1 MQEMRSEV
9 RDGMQVEWNVP
20 ITMDDGVVLRADVF
34 RPLGDGRYPVVLSS
48 GPYAKGLEFEEGYPA
63 NWRRLVKS
71 APEVLEGSS
80 NKYQNWELVDPE
92 KWVPDGYACVRVD
105 SRGAGCSPGVIDCWS
120 AREAVDLAAC
130 IEWAG
135 SRDWSSGKVGVNGI
149 SYYAMNQWQVAG
161 LRPKHLAALCI
172 WEGSSDYYRELS
184 RHGGILC
191 DFLDSWYRRQVT
203 SVQYGVGE
211 RGAKS
216 AVTGEP
222 VAGPVTLP
230 EAELA
235 ANRVDLG
242 GEARNRTLVDDYY
255 RARMPAFE
263 KMDTPM
269 LSSGNWGGMG
279 LHTRGNFEG
288 FLRAASTQKWLEVHG
303 DTHFTHFYSNYGIGL
318 QKRFLG
324 HFLKGEDTGWAKQ
337 PRVSLNVRHPGERFE
352 LRAEQEWPLA
362 RTRYTRYYLHGQ
374 GLGLSTDRP
383 GQGQALDYAAMG
395 DGLTFLSPAMTE
407 PLEIT
412 GPVAARL
419 WLSSKTRDADVFLV
433 LRVFDPEGREVTF
446 IGSNDPRTPVGLGW
460 LRASQRKVDPALST
474 PARPWHPHDESWPL
488 QPGVPVP
495 LDVEIWPTCIVVPTG
510 YRFGLTVRGR
520 DYEFDGTD
528 FGVANAA
535 YPMKGVGPFT
545 HNDPVDRPMEVFG
558 GTNTL
563 HFPADDAPYLLLPV
577 IPAR

>member
-1 MQEMRSEV
+1 MEQMKSEV

-34 RPLGDGRYPVVLSS
+34 RPLGAGRHPVILSS
-48 GPYAKGLEFEEGYPA
+48 GPYAKGLEFKEGYPA
-63 NWRRLVKS
+63 NWARLVKS
-71 APEVLEGSS
+71 APEVLDGSS
-80 NKYQNWELVDPE
+80 NKYQTWELVDPE

-135 SRDWSSGKVGVNGI
+135 AQDWSSGKVGVNGI

-161 LRPKHLAALCI
+161 LRPKHLAALCV

-216 AVTGEP
+216 AVTGES
-222 VAGPVTLP
+222 VAGPVTLSD
-230 EAELA
+230 AELA

-242 GEARNRTLVDDYY
+242 GEARNRTLIDDYY
-255 RARMPAFE
+255 RARMPEFE
-263 KMDTPM
+263 KMETPM
-269 LSSGNWGGMG
+269 LSCGNWGGMG

-288 FLRAASTQKWLEVHG
+288 FVRAASPQKWLEVHG
-303 DTHFTHFYSNYGIGL
+303 DTHFTHFYSNYGIAL

-337 PRVSLNVRHPGERFE
+337 PKVSLNVRYPGERFV
-352 LRAEQEWPLA
+352 LRGEDEWPLA
-362 RTRYTRYYLHGQ
+362 RTQYTRYYLDPQ
-374 GLGLSTDRP
+374 GMGLSTDVPAR
-383 GQGQALDYAAMG
+383 GGRLDYEAMG

-412 GPVAARL
+412 GQVAARL

-433 LRVFDPEGREVTF
+433 LRVFDPAGREVTF

-474 PARPWHPHDESWPL
+474 PSRPWHPHDEAWPL

-495 LDVEIWPTCIVVPTG
+495 LDVEIWPTCIVVPVG
-510 YRFGLTVRGR
+510 YRFGLTVRGH
-520 DYEFDGTD
+520 DYAFDGTD

-545 HNDPVDRPMEVFG
+545 HDDPVDRPMDVFG
-558 GTNTL
+558 GANTL
-563 HFPADDAPYLLLPV
+563 HFPADDAPWLMLPV

>member
-1 MQEMRSEV
+1 MEQMKSEV

-34 RPLGDGRYPVVLSS
+34 RPLGGGQHPVILSS
-48 GPYAKGLEFEEGYPA
+48 GPYAKGLEFKEGYPA
-63 NWRRLVKS
+63 NWGRLVKS

-80 NKYQNWELVDPE
+80 NKYQTWELVDPE
-92 KWVPDGYACVRVD
+92 KWVPEGYACVRVD

-120 AREAVDLAAC
+120 ALEARDLAGC

-135 SRDWSSGKVGVNGI
+135 AQAWSNGKVGVNGI

-161 LRPKHLAALCI
+161 LQPKHLAALCL
-172 WEGSSDYYRELS
+172 WEGSSDYYRELC

-191 DFLDSWYRRQVT
+191 DFLDAWYRRQVT

-216 AVTGEP
+216 AVTGDP
-222 VAGPVTLP
+222 VAGSITLS

-255 RARMPAFE
+255 RARMPEFE
-263 KMDTPM
+263 KMETPM
-269 LSSGNWGGMG
+269 LSCGNWGGMG

-288 FLRAASTQKWLEVHG
+288 FMRAASPQKWLEVHG
-303 DTHFTHFYSNYGIGL
+303 DTHFTHFYSNYGIAL
-318 QKRFLG
+318 QKRFFG

-337 PRVSLNVRHPGERFE
+337 PKVSLNVRHPGERFV
-352 LRAEQEWPLA
+352 LRGEDEWPLA
-362 RTRYTRYYLHGQ
+362 RTQYTRYYLDPQ
-374 GLGLSTDRP
+374 GMGLSTDVP
-383 GQGQALDYAAMG
+383 AQGNRLDYEAMG

-433 LRVFDPEGREVTF
+433 LRVFDPAGREVTF

-474 PARPWHPHDESWPL
+474 PSRPWHPHDEAWPL

-495 LDVEIWPTCIVVPTG
+495 LDVEIWPTCIVVPPG

-545 HNDPVDRPMEVFG
+545 HDDPADRPMEVFG
-558 GTNTL
+558 GVNTL
-563 HFPADDAPYLLLPV
+563 HFPVDDAPYLLLPV